1 MKTLFAIT
9 ILASILSNPA
19 MAERKQRPFND
30 EGPICKE
37 NCGGSKDE
45 RKLDLEVLISKNAPK
60 PPFNDEGPGG
70 NKG

>member
-9 ILASILSNPA
+9 LLVSIFSNPA

-37 NCGGSKDE
+37 NCGSKED
-45 RKLDLEVLISKNAPK
+45 RTINLEVLISENTPK

-70 NKG
+70 NNG

>member
-1 MKTLFAIT
+1 MKSLFAIV
-9 ILASILSNPA
+9 ILASIFSNPA

-30 EGPICKE
+30 EGPDCKE
-37 NCGGSKDE
+37 RCSGKDD
-45 RKLDLEVLISKNAPK
+45 RKIDLEVLISQNEPK